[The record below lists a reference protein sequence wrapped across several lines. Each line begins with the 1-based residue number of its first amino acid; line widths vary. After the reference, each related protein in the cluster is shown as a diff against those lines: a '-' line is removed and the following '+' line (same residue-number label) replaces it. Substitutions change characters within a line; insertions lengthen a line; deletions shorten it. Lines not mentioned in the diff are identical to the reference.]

1 MQAMQTETKA
11 ILHTELGVKSKEAI
25 GFGILP
31 IFENK
36 VSQKADYTSSL
47 KYATSW
53 GSSSSYDYSFTFD
66 YDFST
71 STDPT
76 IAGHPSDVIIGGGID
91 IMVGQATQGEIN
103 VNLFLYSNRCL
114 I

>member
-1 MQAMQTETKA
+1 MQAMQTEAKA
-11 ILHTELGVKSKEAI
+11 ILETELGMHVKEAI
-25 GFGILP
+25 GFGVLP
-31 IFENK
+31 IFSDK
-36 VSQKADYTSSL
+36 ASQKAASSTNL

-91 IMVGQATQGEIN
+91 IMVGQATQGRIN
-103 VNLFLYSNRCL
+103 VNLFC
-114 I
+114 